1 MHLMELESDKKIW
14 LQPSLKHYL
23 AFWLDVLLGKKTA
36 FLLHKTKTLC
46 FILHCSTSRSHA
58 LKR

>member
-23 AFWLDVLLGKKTA
+23 AFWFDVLLGKDSIFTP
-36 FLLHKTKTLC
+36 
-46 FILHCSTSRSHA
+46 
-58 LKR
+58 

>member
-23 AFWLDVLLGKKTA
+23 AFWFDVLLEKNTI
-36 FLLHKTKTLC
+36 FTP
-46 FILHCSTSRSHA
+46 
-58 LKR
+58 